1 MKKYILLLLISAI
14 TFAQNP
20 TKNAG
25 GFFAGTGTM
34 QSSAI
39 GQFDSTSKGFLFPRM
54 TTTQR
59 NAIASPAT
67 SLVIFNTTTGAYNYY
82 DGDSWETFGGGGSG
96 ATPNLQQV
104 TDALLVD
111 GTAVTTNSVKATNFF
126 SGTLNPGLSSGKGI
140 FIYNDGSDYYSGY
153 YDADTNTN
161 SWITKDGLD
170 ISGAT
175 GSTRYLN
182 GQMNSTDAS
191 SGRRGEITPAYMNMW
206 TDNLALD
213 GKNYFR
219 LHAGKFEKILNSS
232 PGTPLSIAIP
242 FNKPAGDYI
251 LATLDDITAPTLNEV
266 TSTGNTS
273 NQPIIVQEPGISNI
287 VISQSG
293 ITRNAVEN
301 GGGTALTFPN
311 STILQSQQFQ
321 DASGI
326 IALTSDIPD
335 VADFLTDTI
344 TNGDTTH
351 APYGN
356 TIYNA
361 LAEKANRLGSTSID
375 FEVPTLPGGAN
386 SAISRNYLDNALTG
400 LTWKN
405 AVKCSTTANH
415 SLSGTANVDGV
426 TVPGGTR
433 VLVRFQTTTSQN
445 GIYISAAGAWTR
457 ATDADSAAELTE
469 STVLVTSGTL
479 YKNTQWTQNG
489 IVTTVGTDAVNFV
502 QVAGAGT
509 YINGDGIDLTANVF
523 SVNNTVV
530 RATGSQTLSDKTFVA
545 PILGTPVS
553 GNLVNCTF
561 PTLNQNTTGTAAGL
575 SADISQSRVTSL
587 VTDLAGKQATLVSA
601 TNIRTIESLSLLGSG
616 NIDLTKSDVGLGNV
630 DNTSDANKPVS
641 TATQTA
647 LNAKQDKVI
656 KQGYTTLTGVTGT
669 QVLASLLIPA
679 DWIAGGDGI
688 EIVVV
693 PNKSTTASAVNFLL
707 YHDTTVNGTTNAIST
722 ATSLTTSQRMAF
734 IQRIM
739 SLNSTTLYNCLPVA
753 STSLIPIAAT
763 GATPTTTFN
772 PTVNNYITLT
782 VNPTVGSETTGFNQF
797 FIRKL

>member
-523 SVNNTVV
+523 SVNNTVI
-530 RATGSQTLSDKTFVA
+530 RATGSQTLADKTLVSPA
-545 PILGTPVS
+545 LGTPVS
-553 GNLVNCTF
+553 GNLANCTF
-561 PTLNQNTTGTAAGL
+561 PTLNQNTTGTAANITASSNSTL
-575 SADISQSRVTSL
+575 TSVPNLVVAQSQVT
-587 VTDLAGKQATLVSA
+587 
-601 TNIRTIESLSLLGSG
+601 N
-616 NIDLTKSDVGLGNV
+616 LT
-630 DNTSDANKPVS
+630 
-641 TATQTA
+641 TA
-647 LNAKQDKVI
+647 LNAKQNSVI

-679 DWIAGGDGI
+679 DWIASGDGI
-688 EIVVV
+688 EIVVI
-693 PNKSTTASAVNFLL
+693 PNKTTTASSVSFLI
-707 YHDTTVNGTTNAIST
+707 YHDTSLNGVTNAIT
-722 ATSLTTSQRMAF
+722 TGTSLGTSQRLGF

-739 SLNSTTLYNCLPVA
+739 SLSGTTLYNCLPVNA
-753 STSLIPIAAT
+753 TSLFPTTSTASP
-763 GATPTTTFN
+763 PTTTFN
-772 PTVNNYITLT
+772 PAVNNYITLT
-782 VNPTVGSETTGFNQF
+782 VNPTVGTEVTGFNQF